1 MFSYLPAFGACEHDC
16 FFLLDWNHC
25 LMAFWAELH
34 AGDDRVALM
43 RFDVHLTLLTS
54 VRALS
59 MSRPFLEERD
69 DQSGSV

>member
-1 MFSYLPAFGACEHDC
+1 
-16 FFLLDWNHC
+16 
-25 LMAFWAELH
+25 MAFWAELH

-59 MSRPFLEERD
+59 VSRPFLEEHD
-69 DQSGSV
+69 D